1 MTQAF
6 DLNFSTGSPGVD
18 VASRR
23 IGVDN
28 IDCSERYRDLDWL
41 QSHYDCAQHDYKR
54 YDFDGRIINAG
65 PIKQQPFIAEQ
76 AGYFIPLRQRRP
88 SAPVR
93 MAKIIVDAFTS
104 LVFGDDRF
112 PHIVVPGDS
121 KSGDFKEALVKEAG
135 LKTMMVQARNL
146 GGAMGSVALS
156 WYYKNGLPRVRVQ
169 NAKNLW
175 VQEWRDRDQLIP
187 AWVTQIYKNYVDEFD
202 FKTRKYEKKW
212 FWYRRDWTLD
222 EEVVFKPV
230 PYEGPKEPEWL
241 SYLEQSKTIRHND
254 GICHVIWIQNFPA
267 EEVDGQSDFQ
277 GQTESLES
285 LDILNSVL
293 VRGTTLNLDPTV
305 LLKMD
310 PALLKAAGGLQKGS
324 DNALIVGE
332 GGDASYMEIAGGS
345 VDAGTKLF
353 QQLRQSILEA
363 AQCVI
368 PDPNEVAA
376 GSVSSVALKTI
387 YRPMTSRAG
396 VLRAQYGQAITR
408 LLEQQSQVA
417 RIRSKEVVSVP
428 SDVEGEEE
436 KQIPFVALPP
446 RVVEEP
452 VLDAMGKPTGEQSIE
467 FVDREPG
474 ESDAID
480 LTWPDWFPSTPQ
492 DRSQVATTLQ
502 IATGGKAFIS
512 KQSAVK
518 EFASYMNRDPHEE
531 WQLVNGDAQE
541 DHEKELQKNNLF
553 ANESTGGPVDGG
565 SLPQFGNQKGP
576 RDESEAK

>member
-1 MTQAF
+1 
-6 DLNFSTGSPGVD
+6 
-18 VASRR
+18 
-23 IGVDN
+23 
-28 IDCSERYRDLDWL
+28 
-41 QSHYDCAQHDYKR
+41 
-54 YDFDGRIINAG
+54 
-65 PIKQQPFIAEQ
+65 
-76 AGYFIPLRQRRP
+76 
-88 SAPVR
+88 
-93 MAKIIVDAFTS
+93 
-104 LVFGDDRF
+104 
-112 PHIVVPGDS
+112 
-121 KSGDFKEALVKEAG
+121 
-135 LKTMMVQARNL
+135 
-146 GGAMGSVALS
+146 
-156 WYYKNGLPRVRVQ
+156 
-169 NAKNLW
+169 
-175 VQEWRDRDQLIP
+175 
-187 AWVTQIYKNYVDEFD
+187 
-202 FKTRKYEKKW
+202 
-212 FWYRRDWTLD
+212 
-222 EEVVFKPV
+222 
-230 PYEGPKEPEWL
+230 
-241 SYLEQSKTIRHND
+241 
-254 GICHVIWIQNFPA
+254 VIWIQNFPA

-553 ANESTGGPVDGG
+553 ANESVGGPVEGE
-565 SLPQFGNQKGP
+565 LFPQFGNQKGP
-576 RDESEAK
+576 GDESEAK